1 MALTMMVKAHRLS
14 TMRDANVII
23 VMNRDPIVE
32 QGGHHALM
40 ASRGLYL
47 DRYNCRF
54 AGAAT

>member
-1 MALTMMVKAHRLS
+1 VKAHRLS

-23 VMNRDPIVE
+23 VVNRDPIVE